1 MGDMKKGLD
10 RAFLE
15 YGIRKPDLEVITA
28 LSEKHGLNADW
39 VKDSLLSQYH
49 KEKVDRIEMDDATT
63 ESVINKALQ
72 TVR

>member
-1 MGDMKKGLD
+1 MKKGLD

-28 LSEKHGLNADW
+28 LCEKHELNADW

-63 ESVINKALQ
+63 ESVINKALL